1 MIDFIIYGIVDNGVM
16 ILGAMT
22 GYELERYLPKRLQRG
37 LGAVVGAG
45 LGNACSDFL
54 GGASTASWDLAF
66 GTAFGCL
73 IGLVF
78 IPLLVYIGKLRRAAK
93 ND

>member
-22 GYELERYLPKRLQRG
+22 GYELERYLPKRLQKG

-66 GTAFGCL
+66 GTALGCL

-78 IPLLVYIGKLRRAAK
+78 IPLLVYIGKLRRANK
-93 ND
+93 TK